1 MESPDRRRPGHS
13 SSPSCSSVP
22 GGTVHAL
29 AETPTAVWVATDE
42 GFFWFDEFRWQRA
55 LPDAGTPL
63 PIVRSWI
70 APDLRGGVLAV
81 RDGQLYRGDE
91 SGLTPVPGVVT
102 FARRAVPL
110 DSSAVLVLGTP
121 VEGGP
126 ADLFV
131 IRNGIV
137 AATSTPGDVPGGFEG
152 PEQLWRT
159 DAGRVW
165 LNSSQGLSYWDGDG
179 WVVAHPALAPGQSLL
194 ALWENEDGQGFAA
207 FRHPSSMRG
216 LWQWRGSGPLTRVRS
231 EGEEHLGN
239 LLGTGP
245 DGAVIAFHETGHV
258 RAFVDDVWT
267 SVDPLPRE
275 LRGATFL
282 TSRPNG
288 DSWLGTPEGLSLYVR
303 SFNRWSLRQYPFND
317 VRNWTNEL
325 LPASDGSLWI
335 GTRGGVVHQRE
346 GQDDVW
352 YREAAGRP
360 VGAVTGLAEDA
371 LGRIWASGGGQIDGA
386 LRWDGT
392 DWSHLTKDRLAGA
405 TRIHRLDSDDEG
417 RIWMMALGDSAG
429 GAGLYVYEDGEV
441 SIWEREGFPTGRR
454 VYSSARASDGT
465 VWVGTQD
472 RLSRWRGDS
481 WTHWTRDD
489 GWDGGSIFTLA
500 LDDDGRVWFSTRRGG
515 EGYVDGDDRIR
526 GVSPRDG
533 LDRVSV
539 WELVVDDS
547 GRLWA
552 STVRGLSTY
561 EDGVWSSFDPPSG
574 LTHARLWPIVPLDDR
589 VLVGTLGSGVAI
601 LSRAE
606 EADEAPRVVITPPTD
621 RSRSGSLRWSANAR
635 WGSLA
640 AAAVATR
647 YRLDGADWTAWSLD
661 RDLSFRGLSP
671 GEHTITVQAK
681 GPFGQFDASARPRDF
696 GSCRRSPRGP
706 GS

>member
-1 MESPDRRRPGHS
+1 MPERQALGKRGFSRPTAARALFVALLLVGASRPAPTVAQQIWFDEPERWVHFTAGS
-13 SSPSCSSVP
+13 GLP

-63 PIVRSWI
+63 PIVPSWI

-81 RDGQLYRGDE
+81 QDGQLYRGDE
-91 SGLTPVPGVVT
+91 SGLTPVRGVVT

-137 AATSTPGDVPGGFEG
+137 GATSTPGDVPGGFEG

-194 ALWENEDGQGFAA
+194 ALWENEDGQRFAA
-207 FRHPSSMRG
+207 FRHPSSIRG

-231 EGEEHLGN
+231 EGEEHLVN

-258 RAFVDDVWT
+258 RAFVDGVWT
-267 SVDPLPRE
+267 AVDPLPRE

-325 LPASDGSLWI
+325 LPAPDGSLWI

-360 VGAVTGLAEDA
+360 VGAVNRPGRGRAGPHLGLRRRLDRRGATVGRHRLESPDQGPTG
-371 LGRIWASGGGQIDGA
+371 GRHPHPPTRLRRRGTNLDDGA
-386 LRWDGT
+386 GGLR
-392 DWSHLTKDRLAGA
+392 
-405 TRIHRLDSDDEG
+405 G
-417 RIWMMALGDSAG
+417 RSGPLR
-429 GAGLYVYEDGEV
+429 VRR
-441 SIWEREGFPTGRR
+441 REG
-454 VYSSARASDGT
+454 
-465 VWVGTQD
+465 
-472 RLSRWRGDS
+472 
-481 WTHWTRDD
+481 
-489 GWDGGSIFTLA
+489 
-500 LDDDGRVWFSTRRGG
+500 
-515 EGYVDGDDRIR
+515 VDLG
-526 GVSPRDG
+526 
-533 LDRVSV
+533 
-539 WELVVDDS
+539 
-547 GRLWA
+547 A
-552 STVRGLSTY
+552 RGLSHGK
-561 EDGVWSSFDPPSG
+561 EGIQFRQG
-574 LTHARLWPIVPLDDR
+574 I
-589 VLVGTLGSGVAI
+589 G
-601 LSRAE
+601 
-606 EADEAPRVVITPPTD
+606 
-621 RSRSGSLRWSANAR
+621 
-635 WGSLA
+635 
-640 AAAVATR
+640 R
-647 YRLDGADWTAWSLD
+647 YRMGGHAGSTQ
-661 RDLSFRGLSP
+661 P
-671 GEHTITVQAK
+671 V
-681 GPFGQFDASARPRDF
+681 AR
-696 GSCRRSPRGP
+696 
-706 GS
+706 